1 MQVSYE
7 FFNVLFFFSDTLSI
21 TDGLSNRLI
30 SIQALGFKKKT
41 TNPNHEKCTVLTYHN
56 YVEVF

>member
-30 SIQALGFKKKT
+30 SIQALGFKKK
-41 TNPNHEKCTVLTYHN
+41 NNQPKP
-56 YVEVF
+56 